1 MSHKDLVESCIQKD
15 GTYLLWQYRMQRT
28 RYNILPSNQAKQ
40 NPVIIKNSSEYF
52 WI

>member
-28 RYNILPSNQAKQ
+28 RYNILPLNQTKQ